1 MTALLSIIVLVFI
14 LVAIWQMV
22 KIFDLT
28 QGKTAES
35 NNQVANDQDNKI
47 NGYLML
53 GFLIFIYVITIMCF
67 VMFGDFPLMS
77 NSASEHGPGID
88 NLMIISMIVIFFV
101 QTVTQFLLHYFA
113 FKYRGEK
120 GKKAL
125 FYADNN
131 KLEAIWTII
140 PVIVLAGL
148 IIQGLFTWTT
158 IMNVSTENDPLVVEL
173 YAQQFNWKARY
184 GGEDNTLGEANVR
197 LIDIN
202 RANILGLNESDP
214 NAQDDVI
221 TTELHLPVGR
231 PVLFKMR
238 SQDVLHSAYMPHFR
252 AQMNCVPGMIT
263 QFGFT
268 PTVTTFDMRETP
280 EMLDKVQNINEIR
293 IEKSKALVAKGEEGL
308 ERYEFDYL
316 LLCNKICGK
325 SHYNMQMKIIVE
337 TQEEYDAWMKT
348 QKEFKDSLIDD
359 EPVMD
364 EPASDDSIKN
374 ENELA
379 QEEMGLAND
388 TIIEDEAAS
397 N

>member
-1 MTALLSIIVLVFI
+1 MTALLTILVLVFI
-14 LVAIWQMV
+14 SVAIWQMV

-28 QGKTAES
+28 QAGKS
-35 NNQVANDQDNKI
+35 DNQVANDNDNKV

-53 GFLIFIYVITIMCF
+53 GFLAFIYIITIFCF
-67 VMFGDFPLMS
+67 VNYGDLPLMS
-77 NSASEHGPGID
+77 NSASEHGPAID
-88 NLMIISMIVIFFV
+88 NLMVISMIIIFIV

-125 FYADNN
+125 FFADNN

-148 IIQGLFTWTT
+148 IIQGLFTWTD
-158 IMNVSTENDPLVVEL
+158 IMNVKEEEDTLVVEL

-184 GGEDNTLGEANVR
+184 AGEDNVLGKANVR
-197 LIDIN
+197 LIDID
-202 RANILGLNESDP
+202 RANILGLDEADP
-214 NAQDDVI
+214 NAQDDII

-268 PTVTTFDMRETP
+268 PTVTTEDMRQTP
-280 EMLDKVQNINEIR
+280 DMLDKVEKINQIR
-293 IEKSKALVAKGEEGL
+293 VEKSKELVAKGEDPL

-316 LLCNKICGK
+316 LICNKICGK

-337 TQEEYDAWMKT
+337 SEEDYEAWLKT
-348 QKEFKDSLIDD
+348 QKTFANSL
-359 EPVMD
+359 
-364 EPASDDSIKN
+364 N
-374 ENELA
+374 
-379 QEEMGLAND
+379 
-388 TIIEDEAAS
+388 
-397 N
+397 